1 MTAIFGPSAVL
12 VLVFLIAGLVLL
24 VVELFVPGFGVSGI
38 LGILL
43 LAAADFTLFSTG
55 YKQAAFTVLA
65 IVLLVIVLSLILFI
79 RSLNRGRLSRS
90 FLVLNE
96 KIQSSSDPTLDA
108 QTDLLVGQSGTA
120 LTQLRPSGIAE
131 IGGKRY
137 DVITDATFLEK
148 GTPVTVIE
156 AKGMH
161 ILVRKAEDPVEVL

>member
-1 MTAIFGPSAVL
+1 MAAIFGPSAGM

-24 VVELFVPGFGVSGI
+24 IVELFVPGFGISGI

-43 LAAADFTLFSTG
+43 LAAADITLFATG
-55 YKQAAFTVLA
+55 YTQAAVTVLA
-65 IVLLVIVLSLILFI
+65 IVLLIIVLALILFI
-79 RSLNRGRLSRS
+79 RSMNKGRLSRS

-96 KIQSSSDPTLDA
+96 KIQSSSDPELDK
-108 QTDLLVGQSGTA
+108 QTESLLGKTGTA

-131 IGGKRY
+131 IDGKRY

-148 GTPVTVIE
+148 GTVLTVVE

-161 ILVRKAEDPVEVL
+161 ILVRKAEDPV